1 VADARWLQCVLL
13 TPALA
18 LGERGNV
25 PPTHG
30 YWRLWTVGRWPA
42 KAPEDWAHSRTLARE
57 RMQASAGSMAR
68 LRMAA
73 GCQPA
78 IPPINNRR
86 HGVGGLRLLPANSM
100 NYQIPSLRVKG
111 LSRESGRR
119 EAAAVQPVRAPE
131 EVAAGRRA
139 ICEGCEHRAGEG
151 AAARCRLFGCCH
163 KDLSQTVKLAFQQC
177 PAGRWPRRVPNTLI
191 L

>member
-1 VADARWLQCVLL
+1 MRGFSIKKWRFEANRGRCPVAAMRSPHPGPRPRGEGECSTDSWLLEVVDGG
-13 TPALA
+13 T
-18 LGERGNV
+18 
-25 PPTHG
+25 
-30 YWRLWTVGRWPA
+30 
-42 KAPEDWAHSRTLARE
+42 
-57 RMQASAGSMAR
+57 
-68 LRMAA
+68 AA

-86 HGVGGLRLLPANSM
+86 HGVGGFRLLPANSM